1 MSLANNNE
9 VRVSPDEDARYV
21 IDPRASTFQV
31 QAFAV
36 GMLSA
41 FGHNPKIAIRDFEGD
56 ASFIVKGDVL
66 EDAKLNIKI
75 RAESLQLLDDV
86 SQKDRAE
93 IEHQM
98 YDNVLEVGR
107 FPSILYEW
115 SGEVTGSGDRL
126 WVKLDGALTLH
137 GVTHTLPV
145 SARVSIMGDM
155 LRASGDF
162 LVRQADYGIALI
174 KVAGG
179 VIKLKDEVKGAFDIV
194 ARKQA

>member
-86 SQKDRAE
+86 SQNAP
-93 IEHQM
+93 
-98 YDNVLEVGR
+98 G
-107 FPSILYEW
+107 
-115 SGEVTGSGDRL
+115 GD
-126 WVKLDGALTLH
+126 
-137 GVTHTLPV
+137 
-145 SARVSIMGDM
+145 
-155 LRASGDF
+155 
-162 LVRQADYGIALI
+162 
-174 KVAGG
+174 
-179 VIKLKDEVKGAFDIV
+179 
-194 ARKQA
+194 

>member
-1 MSLANNNE
+1 VSLANNNE
-9 VRVSPDEDARYV
+9 LRVSADQDARYV

-56 ASFIVKGDVL
+56 ASFIVNGAVL
-66 EDAKLNIKI
+66 QDAKLNIKI
-75 RAESLQLLDDV
+75 RAESLQLVDDV

-93 IEHQM
+93 LEHQM

-107 FPSILYEW
+107 FPAILYEW
-115 SGEVTGSGDRL
+115 SGAVTGSGDRL
-126 WVKLDGALTLH
+126 WVKLEGALTLH

-145 SARVSIMGDM
+145 SARVNIMGDM

-162 LVRQADYGIALI
+162 LVRQTDYGISII

-179 VIKLKDEVKGAFDIV
+179 SIKLKDEVKGTFDIV